1 MSATV
6 SSAVAGLSSKQWV
19 YQFLLYAATRACYR
33 LAALLSLVAHWLER
47 VVAATV
53 VLVAAWFLV
62 QIVVVGSFRRI
73 IRQLASVWGSLFGLV
88 VAWWLV
94 WSRAVRI
101 SSSRLGLSKCFC
113 RGTLFLLATAR
124 SGSANER
131 WSLLIWSVCVTW
143 ILMIVLRLVRL
154 RVGRREARCGIKP
167 LRVSTASRCAAFE
180 DFACFFTG

>member
-1 MSATV
+1 MSVTV

-62 QIVVVGSFRRI
+62 QIVVVGSFRW
-73 IRQLASVWGSLFGLV
+73 IRQLVSVWGSWFGLV
-88 VAWWLV
+88 VAWWLG

-101 SSSRLGLSKCFC
+101 SSSRLGLSKCSC

-143 ILMIVLRLVRL
+143 ILRIVLRLVRL

>member
-6 SSAVAGLSSKQWV
+6 SSAVAKLSSAQWG
-19 YQFLLYAATRACYR
+19 YPFLLYAATRACYR
-33 LAALLSLVAHWLER
+33 LAALWSLFDHWLER
-47 VVAATV
+47 DVAATV

-62 QIVVVGSFRRI
+62 QIVVVGCFIRT
-73 IRQLASVWGSLFGLV
+73 IRQLASVLGSLFGLA
-88 VAWWLV
+88 VAWWLG

-101 SSSRLGLSKCFC
+101 GSSRLGLSRCSC

-124 SGSANER
+124 SGLANER

-143 ILMIVLRLVRL
+143 ILRIVLRLVRL
-154 RVGRREARCGIKP
+154 RVGRREVRCGIRP
-167 LRVSTASRCAAFE
+167 PRASTASRCAAFE